1 MEKTVFI
8 FDDDADILT
17 LCSILLQQKGFKV
30 HTAANCGNII
40 DRINQAKPD
49 AILMDNRIPDKGGIE
64 ATQLLKNNLSTK
76 HIPVIFF
83 SANTNVEQLSQ
94 QAGADYFL
102 QKPFDIDEMEALILE
117 VTQ

>member
-1 MEKTVFI
+1 MEKTIYI

-30 HTAANCGNII
+30 HTAANCTNII
-40 DRINQAKPD
+40 DKIISAKPD

-64 ATQLLKNNLSTK
+64 ATQLLKNNLTTK

-83 SANTNVEQLSQ
+83 SANTNVEQLSL

-102 QKPFDIDEMEALILE
+102 QKPFDIDEMEALILQI
-117 VTQ
+117 T

>member
-1 MEKTVFI
+1 MEKTVYI

-30 HTAANCGNII
+30 YTAANCTNII
-40 DRINQAKPD
+40 DKVSTAKPD
-49 AILMDNRIPDKGGIE
+49 AILMDNRIPDRGGIE
-64 ATQLLKNNLSTK
+64 ATQLIKNNPSTK

-102 QKPFDIDEMEALILE
+102 QKPFDIDEMEALILQI
-117 VTQ
+117 T

>member
-1 MEKTVFI
+1 MGKTVYI

-30 HTAANCGNII
+30 HTAASCANIVEKI
-40 DRINQAKPD
+40 SETKPD

-64 ATQLLKNNLSTK
+64 ATQIIKNNLSTK

-94 QAGADYFL
+94 QAGADYFI
-102 QKPFDIDEMEALILE
+102 QKPFDIDEMETLILRITE
-117 VTQ
+117 

>member
-1 MEKTVFI
+1 M
-8 FDDDADILT
+8 LT
-17 LCSILLQQKGFKV
+17 AG
-30 HTAANCGNII
+30 NCTDII
-40 DRINQAKPD
+40 DRISNAKPD

-64 ATQLLKNNLSTK
+64 ATQLLKNNHSTK

-102 QKPFDIDEMEALILE
+102 QKPFDIDEIKSVVKEEIF
-117 VTQ
+117 VNN